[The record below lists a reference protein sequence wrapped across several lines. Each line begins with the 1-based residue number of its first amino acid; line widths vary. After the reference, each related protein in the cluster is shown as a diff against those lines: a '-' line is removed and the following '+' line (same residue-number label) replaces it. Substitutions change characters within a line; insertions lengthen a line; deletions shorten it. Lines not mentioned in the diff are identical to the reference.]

1 MRLRAIA
8 YFAARDLIPFY
19 GVYAL
24 LFADHG
30 LSPAA
35 ISTLLIIWST
45 VSFVS
50 EVPSGAWADVLDRR
64 FLLVV
69 SAGMYA
75 MAFAA
80 WVLWPTYAG
89 FALGFALWGV
99 SSSLMSGTFESLLY
113 DELVAR
119 GEEGTYAQLL
129 GWATA
134 ASVVAA
140 TVGIA
145 LGGPLY
151 RWGGYDLVGYVSIGA
166 AGLHGLLALSLP
178 RAPRAAASDDT
189 EAVGGSNAFARW
201 RAMLRAG
208 LREATTHV
216 PVRRIVL
223 ITAVL
228 MGVTAYDE
236 YFGLLAREMGVAT
249 ADVAILMA
257 LVGLG
262 EVVGAA
268 LAGRTEAMPARAMSA
283 VVLVA
288 AGLIAVGAASGH
300 VAGFAGVAVGY
311 GLAHNAIVVS
321 EARLQAVITGRAR
334 ATVTSVTGFAA
345 EAFAVVGYAAFAVGS
360 LWWSIGTIVAVMC
373 LPIVAIA
380 AAVRAWWPDAA
391 PVAAPDAPDAAPGD
405 PA

>member
-1 MRLRAIA
+1 MRVVA
-8 YFAARDLIPFY
+8 YYAARDLIPFY

-24 LFADHG
+24 LFADSG

-35 ISTLLIIWST
+35 ISSLLIIWST

-50 EVPSGAWADVLDRR
+50 EVPSGAWADVIDRR
-64 FLLVV
+64 LLLVV
-69 SAGMYA
+69 SAAMYA
-75 MAFAA
+75 TAFAT
-80 WVLWPTYAG
+80 WVVWPTYAG

-119 GEEGTYAQLL
+119 GEESTYAQLM

-145 LGGPLY
+145 AGGPLF
-151 RWGGYDLVGYVSIGA
+151 RWGGYELVGWVSVGFAGA
-166 AGLHGLLALSLP
+166 HGLLALSLP
-178 RAPRAAASDDT
+178 RVPRVEPGD
-189 EAVGGSNAFARW
+189 ELEVAVDGGRSLFARW
-201 RAMLRAG
+201 LAMLRAG
-208 LREATTHV
+208 LREATTHAR
-216 PVRRIVL
+216 VRRIVL
-223 ITAVL
+223 IAAVL

-236 YFGLLAREMGVAT
+236 YFGLLARETGVAT
-249 ADVAILMA
+249 ADIAVLMA

-268 LAGRTEAMPARAMSA
+268 LAGRTEAMSGRAMSV

-288 AGLIAVGAASGH
+288 AVLLAAGAASGH
-300 VAGFAGVAVGY
+300 IAGFGGIAVGY
-311 GLAHNAIVVS
+311 GLLHNAIVVS
-321 EARLQAVITGRAR
+321 EARLQAVISGRAR

-345 EAFAVVGYAAFAVGS
+345 EAFAVVGYVAFAVGS
-360 LWWSIGTIVAVMC
+360 LWWSIGTMVAVMC
-373 LPIVAIA
+373 IPLVAIA
-380 AAVRAWWPDAA
+380 TGIRAWWPTE
-391 PVAAPDAPDAAPGD
+391 
-405 PA
+405 